1 MISKL
6 PEPII
11 DKEKPFKNCKLDR
24 QQYADILTKVVSQN
38 HGCVFAIDGKWGSGK
53 TTFVKMW
60 KQSLV
65 NQHFHVLYFNV
76 WEHDFITDP
85 IIGLISQFRDMAEGD
100 DAKAK
105 FAKIAAAAGKVTR
118 GMLPSIVKGLTKKYL
133 GEDVVDVIES
143 ATQ

>member
-65 NQHFHVLYFNV
+65 NQHFHVLYFHNYILFTPNV
-76 WEHDFITDP
+76 RFPFE
-85 IIGLISQFRDMAEGD
+85 IS
-100 DAKAK
+100 K
-105 FAKIAAAAGKVTR
+105 
-118 GMLPSIVKGLTKKYL
+118 SY
-133 GEDVVDVIES
+133 
-143 ATQ
+143 

>member
-65 NQHFHVLYFNV
+65 NQHFHV
-76 WEHDFITDP
+76 
-85 IIGLISQFRDMAEGD
+85 ISIPLKSGQININQTIPE
-100 DAKAK
+100 K
-105 FAKIAAAAGKVTR
+105 GKN
-118 GMLPSIVKGLTKKYL
+118 
-133 GEDVVDVIES
+133 
-143 ATQ
+143 